1 MIREFA
7 GKTEKDA
14 IERAVNELGLKRDE
28 FDVEILETENR
39 GFLFKKS
46 SVKIR
51 IHYNNDNNSV
61 AENDFEESI
70 LNFTKEIISKMG
82 YKGKVVILERSENRL
97 MLDIITEDSA
107 IIIGKRGKNL
117 DAIQLLVNVY
127 AGKFINKDESSLR
140 IILDVENYR
149 TRRED
154 NIVRSALKTADIVC
168 STKSSRLLEPLNP
181 FERRLVHSALNEIN
195 DVITQSEGE
204 GTFKRIRVIY
214 KGTRD

>member
-1 MIREFA
+1 MIKEFS
-7 GKTEKDA
+7 GKSEKDA
-14 IERAVNELGLKRDE
+14 IEKAVNELGIKRDE
-28 FDVEILETENR
+28 FDVEILEAESK

-51 IHYNNDNNSV
+51 VHYNNESNSIP
-61 AENDFEESI
+61 ENDFEENIISFAKNI
-70 LNFTKEIISKMG
+70 LSKMG
-82 YKGKVVILERSENRL
+82 YKGDVVILERSENRL
-97 MLDIITEDSA
+97 MLDIITDDSA

-168 STKSSRLLEPLNP
+168 NTKSSRLLEPLNP
-181 FERRLVHSALNEIN
+181 FERRLVHSALNEVD

-214 KGTRD
+214 KGTRS

>member
-1 MIREFA
+1 MIKEFA

-14 IERAVNELGLKRDE
+14 IEKAVNELGLKRDE
-28 FDVEILETENR
+28 FDVEILETESK

-51 IHYNNDNNSV
+51 IHYTKDNSSV
-61 AENDFEESI
+61 AETDFEKSI
-70 LNFTKEIISKMG
+70 ILFTKEIISKMG
-82 YKGKVVILERSENRL
+82 YKGKVVVLERSENRL
-97 MLDIITEDSA
+97 MLDIITDDSA

>member
-7 GKTEKDA
+7 GKTEKEA
-14 IERAVNELGLKRDE
+14 IENAVNELGLKRDE
-28 FDVEILETENR
+28 FDVEILETESK

-51 IHYNNDNNSV
+51 IHYNNDGHSI
-61 AENDFEESI
+61 AENDFETNI
-70 LNFTKEIISKMG
+70 IKFTNEIISKMG
-82 YKGKVVILERSENRL
+82 YKCSVVIQDRTENRL
-97 MLDIITEDSA
+97 MLDIVTDDSA

-127 AGKFINKDESSLR
+127 AGKFINKDESTLR

-181 FERRLVHSALNEIN
+181 FERRLVHSALNEVN
-195 DVITQSEGE
+195 DVITQSEGD

-214 KGTRD
+214 KGSRS

>member
-14 IERAVNELGLKRDE
+14 IENAINELGLKRDE
-28 FDVEILETENR
+28 FDVEIVEAESK

-51 IHYNNDNNSV
+51 VHYNNENNSI

-70 LNFTKEIISKMG
+70 VNFTTEVITKMG
-82 YKGKVVILERSENRL
+82 YKCSVTIQERSETRL
-97 MLDIITEDSA
+97 MLDIVTDDSA

-127 AGKFINKDESSLR
+127 AGKFIDKDESSLR

-181 FERRLVHSALNEIN
+181 FERRLVHSALNEID

-214 KGTRD
+214 KGTR

>member
-1 MIREFA
+1 MIKEFA
-7 GKTEKDA
+7 GKSEKEA
-14 IERAVNELGLKRDE
+14 IEKAVNELGLKRDE

-51 IHYNNDNNSV
+51 IHYSGNNNKIPSS
-61 AENDFEESI
+61 DFEESI
-70 LNFTKEIISKMG
+70 IKFTNNIIKKMG
-82 YKGKVVILERSENRL
+82 YNSTVSIVERTETRL
-97 MLDIITEDSA
+97 MLDIVTDDSA

-140 IILDVENYR
+140 IIIDVENYR

-154 NIVRSALKTADIVC
+154 NIIRSALKTAEIVS

-181 FERRLVHSALNEIN
+181 FERRLVHSALNEVD
-195 DVITQSEGE
+195 DVITQSEGD

-214 KGTRD
+214 KGSRS

>member
-7 GKTEKDA
+7 GKTEKEA
-14 IERAVNELGLKRDE
+14 IEKAINELGLKRDE
-28 FDVEILETENR
+28 FDVEILETESR
-39 GFLFKKS
+39 GFIFKKS

-51 IHYNNDNNSV
+51 IHYSIENKTI
-61 AENDFEESI
+61 AENDFEISI
-70 LNFTKEIISKMG
+70 IKFTNEIISKMG
-82 YKGKVVILERSENRL
+82 YKCSVVIQDRTEHRL
-97 MLDIITEDSA
+97 MLDIITDDSA

-181 FERRLVHSALNEIN
+181 FERRLVHSALNEVN

-214 KGTRD
+214 KGSRS

>member
-14 IERAVNELGLKRDE
+14 IEKAVNELGIKRDE
-28 FDVEILETENR
+28 FDVEILEAESR

-46 SVKIR
+46 TVKIR
-51 IHYNNDNNSV
+51 VHYNNESISI
-61 AENDFEESI
+61 AENDFEVSI
-70 LNFTKEIISKMG
+70 INFTKDIVTKMG
-82 YKGKVVILERSENRL
+82 YKGEVVILERSENRL

-154 NIVRSALKTADIVC
+154 NIVKSALKTADIVC
-168 STKSSRLLEPLNP
+168 NTKSSRLLEPLNP
-181 FERRLVHSALNEIN
+181 FERRLVHSALNEVN

-214 KGTRD
+214 KGSRD

>member
-7 GKTEKDA
+7 GKTEKEA
-14 IERAVNELGLKRDE
+14 IENAINELGLKRDE
-28 FDVEILETENR
+28 FDVEILETESK

-51 IHYNNDNNSV
+51 VHYNNENNSI
-61 AENDFEESI
+61 AENDFEEHI
-70 LNFTKEIISKMG
+70 INFTAEVINKMG
-82 YKGKVVILERSENRL
+82 YKCNVVVQDRSENRL
-97 MLDIITEDSA
+97 MLDIITDDSA

-117 DAIQLLVNVY
+117 DAIQLLVNVF

-181 FERRLVHSALNEIN
+181 FERRLVHSALNEVD

-214 KGTRD
+214 KGTR

>member
-1 MIREFA
+1 MIKEFS
-7 GKTEKDA
+7 GKTEKEA
-14 IERAVNELGLKRDE
+14 IEKAVNELGIKRDE
-28 FDVEILETENR
+28 FDVEILESESK

-46 SVKIR
+46 SIKIR
-51 IHYNNDNNSV
+51 VHYNNEVNSIP
-61 AENDFEESI
+61 ENDFEEKI
-70 LNFTKEIISKMG
+70 IEFTKNIVTKMG
-82 YKGKVVILERSENRL
+82 YSGDVVILERTENRL
-97 MLDIITEDSA
+97 MLDIVTDDSA

-154 NIVRSALKTADIVC
+154 NIIRSALKTADIVC

-181 FERRLVHSALNEIN
+181 FERRLVHSALNEVD

-214 KGTRD
+214 KGTRS

>member
-14 IERAVNELGLKRDE
+14 IEQAVNELGLNRDE
-28 FDVEILETENR
+28 FDVEILETESR

-51 IHYNNDNNSV
+51 VHYTGAVNPII
-61 AENDFEESI
+61 ENDFEKNI
-70 LNFTKEIISKMG
+70 VNFTKEIISKMG
-82 YKGKVVILERSENRL
+82 YNGKVSVLERSENRL
-97 MLDIITEDSA
+97 MLDIITDDSA

-181 FERRLVHSALNEIN
+181 FERRLVHSALNEVD

-214 KGTRD
+214 KGSRA

>member
-7 GKTEKDA
+7 GKTEKEA
-14 IERAVNELGLKRDE
+14 IEKAVNELGLKRDE
-28 FDVEILETENR
+28 FDVEIMETESK

-61 AENDFEESI
+61 AENDFEKSI
-70 LNFTKEIISKMG
+70 IDFTNQIISKMG
-82 YKGKVVILERSENRL
+82 YNSNVVILERSETRL
-97 MLDIITEDSA
+97 MLDIITDDSA

-181 FERRLVHSALNEIN
+181 FERRLVHSALNEVD

-214 KGTRD
+214 KGTR

>member
-1 MIREFA
+1 MIKEFA
-7 GKTEKDA
+7 GKSEKEA
-14 IERAVNELGLKRDE
+14 IEKAVNELGLKRDE
-28 FDVEILETENR
+28 FDVEILETENK
-39 GFLFKKS
+39 GFLFKKT

-51 IHYNNDNNSV
+51 IHYSGDVSKTPTSG
-61 AENDFEESI
+61 FEESI
-70 LNFTKEIISKMG
+70 ITFTNNIIKKMG
-82 YKGKVVILERSENRL
+82 YTSTVSIVERTETRL
-97 MLDIITEDSA
+97 MLDIVTDDSA

-140 IILDVENYR
+140 IIIDVENYR

-154 NIVRSALKTADIVC
+154 NIVRSALKTADIVS

-181 FERRLVHSALNEIN
+181 FERRLVHSALNEVD

-214 KGTRD
+214 KGSRS

>member
-1 MIREFA
+1 MIREFE
-7 GKTEKDA
+7 GKSEKDA
-14 IERAVNELGLKRDE
+14 IEKAVNELGINRDE
-28 FDVEILETENR
+28 FDVEILEAESK

-51 IHYNNDNNSV
+51 VHYNNEGSFIP
-61 AENDFEESI
+61 ENDFEESI
-70 LNFTKEIISKMG
+70 ITFTRNLIVKMG
-82 YKGKVVILERSENRL
+82 YTGQVLILERTESRL
-97 MLDIITEDSA
+97 ILDIITDDSA

-127 AGKFINKDESSLR
+127 AGKFLDKEDSNLR

-149 TRRED
+149 ARRED
-154 NIVRSALKTADIVC
+154 NIVRTAIKTAEIVC

-181 FERRLVHSALNEIN
+181 FERRLVHSALNEIQ

-214 KGTRD
+214 KGTR

>member
-1 MIREFA
+1 MIREFS
-7 GKTEKDA
+7 GKTEKEA
-14 IERAVNELGLKRDE
+14 IEKAINELGLKRDE
-28 FDVEILETENR
+28 FDVEILEAENK

-51 IHYNNDNNSV
+51 IHYNNENNSI
-61 AENDFEESI
+61 AENDFEDKI
-70 LNFTKEIISKMG
+70 ITFTNQLIKKMG
-82 YKGKVVILERSENRL
+82 YKGNVVVIERTETRL
-97 MLDIITEDSA
+97 MLDIITDDSA

-127 AGKFINKDESSLR
+127 AGKYIDKDESSLR

-154 NIVRSALKTADIVC
+154 NIVRSALKTAEIVC

-181 FERRLVHSALNEIN
+181 FERRLVHSALNEVN
-195 DVITQSEGE
+195 DIITQSEGE

-214 KGTRD
+214 KGSR

>member
-1 MIREFA
+1 MIREFL

-14 IERAVNELGLKRDE
+14 IEKAITELGLNRDE
-28 FDVEILETENR
+28 FDVEILETESK

-51 IHYNNDNNSV
+51 IHYNNENNSI
-61 AENDFEESI
+61 AENDFESSI
-70 LNFTKEIISKMG
+70 ITFTNKIISKMG
-82 YKGKVVILERSENRL
+82 YKGNVVILERSETRL
-97 MLDIITEDSA
+97 MLDIITDDSA

-181 FERRLVHSALNEIN
+181 FERRLVHSALNEVN

-214 KGTRD
+214 KGTRS

>member
-1 MIREFA
+1 MIREFS
-7 GKTEKDA
+7 GKTEKEA
-14 IERAVNELGLKRDE
+14 IEKAVSELGLKRDE
-28 FDVEILETENR
+28 FDVEIMETESK

-51 IHYNNDNNSV
+51 IHYNNENDSL

-70 LNFTKEIISKMG
+70 IDFTRQLILKMG
-82 YKGKVVILERSENRL
+82 YTGNVVIQERSETRL
-97 MLDIITEDSA
+97 ILDIITDDSA

-117 DAIQLLVNVY
+117 DALQLLVNVY
-127 AGKFINKDESSLR
+127 AGKFINKDQSSLR

-149 TRRED
+149 ARRED
-154 NIVRSALKTADIVC
+154 NIIRSALKTADIVC

-181 FERRLVHSALNEIN
+181 FERRLVHSALNEIE

-214 KGTRD
+214 KGTRS